1 MRIKGV
7 CYDVGRVMGINWR
20 PRFDGE
26 QVRRELEIIKDDLHC
41 SSVRIHGRDL
51 TRLTTA
57 ADYALNQGLEV
68 WFSPE
73 EWDKSPADTLAYL
86 TKAAQEAESLRQR
99 WPDRI
104 VFVLG
109 GELTPRLHKV
119 PVGGEIT
126 LRKIAKGRFTLDL
139 QSGHKN
145 HLLLCT
151 VTGIAPFI
159 SYARTLYKDW
169 KENRLPADI
178 NLYLI
183 NGASRSWEFGYR
195 EEVERIAAEVPWL
208 TYVPTISRPWEDPD
222 WRGEVGRVEEI
233 IRKYSDQWGLTGA
246 DTTGYL
252 CGHPDMI
259 EMGKGVLKRR
269 GFAKEHL
276 KEEVYWIPAKETSA

>member
-1 MRIKGV
+1 MAATADKFFSARVTSRKEIASDLWVIRLDPGGEFNFVAGQYATLGV
-7 CYDVGRVMGINWR
+7 RTPEKHSERAYSIVSS
-20 PRFDGE
+20 PYE
-26 QVRRELEIIKDDLHC
+26 KELEIFIEL
-41 SSVRIHGRDL
+41 
-51 TRLTTA
+51 
-57 ADYALNQGLEV
+57 
-68 WFSPE
+68 
-73 EWDKSPADTLAYL
+73 
-86 TKAAQEAESLRQR
+86 
-99 WPDRI
+99 
-104 VFVLG
+104 VLG

-178 NLYLI
+178 HLYLI